1 MKYSFRKVQTGDQKE
16 ILNILKYYTEHSFAA
31 YPDNIDQKDHFSKLF
46 EEAEYY
52 PFYVATSGEQIV
64 GFGMLHSYSKLT
76 TFKETSEITYFIDPQ
91 HTQKGLGRKL
101 LEILEKDARKMGIK
115 SILANISSLNTAS
128 LNFHLKYGFEECGRF
143 KQIGK
148 KFNKS
153 FDVVWMQKFTP

>member
-1 MKYSFRKVQTGDQKE
+1 MKYSFRKAQTGDQEK

-76 TFKETSEITYFIDPQ
+76 TFKETCEITYFIDPQ
-91 HTQKGLGRKL
+91 HIQKGLGRKL
-101 LEILEKDARKMGIK
+101 LEILENDARKMGIK
-115 SILANISSLNTAS
+115 SILANISSLNVPS
-128 LNFHLKYGFEECGRF
+128 LNFHLKYGFQECGHF

-148 KFNKS
+148 KFGKP
-153 FDVVWMQKFTP
+153 FDMVWMQKFL